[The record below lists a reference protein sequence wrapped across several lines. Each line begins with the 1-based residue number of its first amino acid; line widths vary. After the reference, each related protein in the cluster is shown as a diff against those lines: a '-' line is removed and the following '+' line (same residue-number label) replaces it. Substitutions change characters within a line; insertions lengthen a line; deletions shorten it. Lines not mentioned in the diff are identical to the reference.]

1 MSQYTEPSLD
11 SLNLTL
17 FLALPSPSHPFT
29 LATGGTPLASP
40 VAIHMVHSSLSL
52 QRISSVRLAPF
63 SVPTSFF
70 FSIYFFASDR
80 LRSAL
85 FLLLFAGYGDD
96 FHLLCA
102 RSASSALPPDPTPQ
116 IVLDLHPFFFA
127 AVRRIWVRPL
137 FASLLLLHSARSSR
151 SISPSFTYHNSCMIQ
166 MSI

>member
-63 SVPTSFF
+63 SVPTSSFF
-70 FSIYFFASDR
+70 FYLLLRLRSAQIRPFLAAVRRIWGRFPSALRQICLVGPSARPDSSDR
-80 LRSAL
+80 LRSA
-85 FLLLFAGYGDD
+85 
-96 FHLLCA
+96 
-102 RSASSALPPDPTPQ
+102 
-116 IVLDLHPFFFA
+116 PFFFCCCSPDLGAPPFCFSFA
-127 AVRRIWVRPL
+127 APL
-137 FASLLLLHSARSSR
+137 CTIQQIHLPILHL
-151 SISPSFTYHNSCMIQ
+151 P
-166 MSI
+166 